1 MSGKRRKIDSTNYES
16 VHKNKPNYD
25 YENIINHLYIENISI
40 KKKLLELDKSQ
51 SYIVNEISQQILV
64 KKKVEELIFNI
75 HNEIENILEKISNL
89 ENNKPLLSYIN

>member
-16 VHKNKPNYD
+16 EHKNKPNYD

-40 KKKLLELDKSQ
+40 KKKLLELDKTQ
-51 SYIVNEISQQILV
+51 SYIVNEISQQIIV
-64 KKKVEELIFNI
+64 TKKVEELIFNI
-75 HNEIENILEKISNL
+75 HNEIKNILEKISNL